1 MGEWYAAVEKKL
13 GSAVLEVIMEEV
25 RKREISMVQMESL
38 AENLGG
44 KVWHWQRKDEGAE
57 NNEEEMKAILGDW
70 EAYGDLKELRRL
82 DGIQKLAELL
92 RSSTAGKSA
101 LADRLSRYASRAGED
116 VDRVLMQGIIKP
128 DDPGIP
134 MYWVL
139 TLKPIGQKC
148 SRLCGEPGLR
158 SERRLWKR
166 VQNLAVRGQEPE
178 LWIQKQGVTKRV

>member
-1 MGEWYAAVEKKL
+1 MLPSESKSDVSFKKSNNFRQFLVAISQKMEERYAAVEGKL
-13 GSAVLEVIMEEV
+13 GCAVLEVIMEAA
-25 RKREISMVQMESL
+25 RKREISLVQMESL

-57 NNEEEMKAILGDW
+57 NNEEEMKAILSDW

-92 RSSTAGKSA
+92 RSSTAGQSA

-128 DDPGIP
+128 DDPGIA
-134 MYWVL
+134 
-139 TLKPIGQKC
+139 I
-148 SRLCGEPGLR
+148 
-158 SERRLWKR
+158 
-166 VQNLAVRGQEPE
+166 
-178 LWIQKQGVTKRV
+178 